1 MGSSRASRR
10 RLAQP
15 TPGPVGDIFK
25 ITGPS
30 PTKCVRFQSHATLAR
45 PGQRVSN
52 LTGRLPGLAREIVR
66 IFNIFALSSCC
77 VPSRFRGSNVLVTS
91 RPAAS
96 LGSRSLSY
104 IQSAYEA
111 VCHAP
116 MPAFGYSWCG
126 MGLRSALIRHTSSHE
141 KRSRIV
147 ILFF

>member
-1 MGSSRASRR
+1 MGPSRAG
-10 RLAQP
+10 P
-15 TPGPVGDIFK
+15 TAPGPARVRPHRVIFSNH
-25 ITGPS
+25 GPS
-30 PTKCVRFQSHATLAR
+30 PTWAVRFQSHATSAR